1 MNKNTNLFIYLHA
14 ELILSRFQLQTEN
27 SKVSYKLK
35 FITNVSAVKSLLL
48 QIFQIAP
55 TFFSLFLKEK
65 KVQVHELKIDKSTI
79 FCLVY
84 QASFLYEQNIIFND
98 SKINISKKSTHS
110 KYIHISIIIWLL
122 IVIFLTKA
130 NFPYNLTVQCNN
142 TINKGTNWQ

>member
-35 FITNVSAVKSLLL
+35 FITNV
-48 QIFQIAP
+48 